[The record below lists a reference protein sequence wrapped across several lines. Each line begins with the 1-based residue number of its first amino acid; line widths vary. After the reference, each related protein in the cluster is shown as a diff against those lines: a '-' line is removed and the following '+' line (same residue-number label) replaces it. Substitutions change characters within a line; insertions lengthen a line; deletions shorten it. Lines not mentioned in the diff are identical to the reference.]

1 MPSPIMFWRLFT
13 PLRLALLI
21 GLALSVLRFQG
32 CLYLSLTDIRAMD
45 YRLLQRGVLKPGP
58 EVAIVAVDDG
68 SVAKIGRWPWPRSIL
83 AKLVD
88 EVAAADPA
96 VIGFDIVFSE
106 SSEFPE
112 KNGFSARPENLD
124 PKTWDTVQAAMK
136 DQDASLVGALKRS
149 DRAVLGYFFDFEGP
163 RDPNMSSHVSM
174 YNVVQGSATGRSRV
188 PMGRA
193 MRPNLPPFNAAAREV
208 GYFNVIPDKND
219 GSIRRAPL
227 AVRYGK
233 DMAIPLSLAMLR
245 VYRPSWPLV
254 IRFGDFGVDSVRV
267 GKIDVPVDENG
278 QLVINYRGPGRTFP
292 HYPAEDVLAGK
303 VPAETFRG
311 KMVLIGITA
320 TAVQDIRVTPFD
332 VVCPGVEIHANVIDN
347 ILRGDFISQPNWL
360 VLVDIAALLALTL
373 TIGLAMRYTRGA
385 GAAALVVALLA
396 LYLIGTQWLF
406 VTYGLPL
413 TIVYALLAIA
423 LTYASIAMQHY
434 MTEEREKKK
443 TRKALDLYLSPS
455 MAKLVSDQ
463 PERLKLGGEKREL
476 TVFFSDIRGFTSFA
490 ERLQPE
496 DLVELLNVYLGN
508 MTDIIFEYDG
518 MLDKYIGDAVMAVWG
533 APLPQEDH
541 ARRACRATMKMLSR
555 LESLNEEWQERGW
568 PRLSVGIGLNTG
580 PMVFGNM
587 GSAKHLSL
595 TVMGDNVNL
604 GSRLEGLNKL
614 YGTHAIATES
624 TLRAAGDVVVARELD
639 LVRVKGKLEAVRIF
653 EMLGVNGDRARWALL
668 LERFNAGIEAYR
680 QRRWEGARAVF
691 RAILE
696 ENPDDGPSR
705 LYLARC
711 QAMLA
716 TPPPPDWDGVT
727 VMETK

>member
-1 MPSPIMFWRLFT
+1 M
-13 PLRLALLI
+13 RLALLI
-21 GLALSVLRFQG
+21 GVALSVLRFQG

-58 EVAIVAVDDG
+58 EVVIVAIDDD
-68 SVAKIGRWPWPRSIL
+68 SVATIGRWPWPRSIL
-83 AKLVD
+83 AQLVD
-88 EVAAADPA
+88 DVAAADPA

-106 SSEFPE
+106 SSAFREGE
-112 KNGFSARPENLD
+112 GLSARPKHLD
-124 PKTWDTVQAAMK
+124 LNTWDMVQAAMK
-136 DQDASLVGALKRS
+136 DQDTTLVEAVKKS
-149 DRAVLGYFFDFEGP
+149 DRAVLGYFFNFEGP
-163 RDPNMSSHVSM
+163 KNPDMSSRVSM

-188 PMGRA
+188 PIGREI
-193 MRPNLPPFNAAAREV
+193 RPNLPPFNAAAREV

-227 AVRYGK
+227 AVRYGN

-245 VYRPSWPLV
+245 VYKPDWPLA
-254 IRFGDFGVDSVRV
+254 IRFGDFGVDSVHV

-278 QLVINYRGPGRTFP
+278 QLVINYRGPGMTFP
-292 HYPAEDVLAGK
+292 HYPAKDVLSGK
-303 VPAETFRG
+303 IPAELFRG

-347 ILRGDFISQPNWL
+347 ILKGDFISQPNWL

-373 TIGLAMRYTRGA
+373 IIGFAMRYTRGVV
-385 GAAALVVALLA
+385 AAAFVVALLA
-396 LYLIGTQWLF
+396 LYLIATQWLF
-406 VTYGLPL
+406 VAHGLPL

-423 LTYASIAMQHY
+423 LTYASVAVQHY

-443 TRKALDLYLSPS
+443 IRKALDLYLSPS

-476 TVFFSDIRGFTSFA
+476 TVFFSDIRGFTTIA

-496 DLVELLNVYLGN
+496 ELVELLNVYLGN
-508 MTDIIFEYDG
+508 MTDIIFKYDG

-541 ARRACRATMKMLSR
+541 AQRACRATMQMLSR
-555 LESLNEEWQERGW
+555 LETLNEEWQGRGW
-568 PRLSVGIGLNTG
+568 PRLSIGIGVNTG

-587 GSAKHLSL
+587 GSAQHLSL

-604 GSRLEGLNKL
+604 GARLEGLNKL

-624 TLRAAGDVVVARELD
+624 TLRAAGDLVVARELD
-639 LVRVKGKLEAVRIF
+639 LVRVKGKFEAVRIF
-653 EMLGVNGDRARWALL
+653 EMLGMNGDRARWALL
-668 LERFNAGIEAYR
+668 LERFNAAIETYR
-680 QRRWEGARAVF
+680 QQRWEEARAMF
-691 RAILE
+691 RAILD
-696 ENPDDGPSR
+696 ENPGDGPSR

-711 QAMLA
+711 QAMQA
-716 TPPPPDWDGVT
+716 TPPPPNWDGVT